1 MPRANIK
8 PVERKPL
15 LANEIF
21 GFRNNGEDI
30 NIPLSSIRNLI
41 VDSLSGVTNEFVL
54 LETLDVDSSF
64 ISNSLNLDEVTTLTF
79 NNENIQGNNFELL
92 KKNKDNIYL
101 KVTQLGFEISAVFIV
116 SSISFTEDETTVF
129 EVAPLGDIKIG
140 SLHLGQSYFLD
151 LGISGSS
158 NGDQDISGI
167 ATNATDITNLET
179 EQVTQ
184 NTAIALN
191 TAKVSNVDETLTSLA
206 IASNILTY
214 TDEDG
219 TETDLD
225 LSLYLDDT
233 NLARLTSGVL
243 DGTTGIAT
251 FTRDDGTSFTLD
263 LSSIASNTIF
273 KDEDGV
279 TKYESANDK
288 RTGYYDVANETYY
301 PDIKAYATLANN
313 GSTIPD
319 SFFKFTPKDASY
331 YNSSSGGIGSAYY
344 SFKFPNVP
352 KNSFSFELDI
362 QGAFNGGSF
371 DNSTDFCRVKVSIG
385 KVSLSS
391 NISIWENASVEFV
404 GSPSSDVEFEF
415 ALADDSSGNLIIAFN
430 KKNSVGTSP
439 MNFRL
444 NNLLLNNVSNGGN
457 EPLDF
462 YTGWEGFTFNDYYG
476 FADFRIRETFD
487 LNASQYDTI
496 FKDEDGVT
504 KYQSNEDKRTG
515 YYDVAN
521 ETYYPDIKGY
531 TVHTGGLITG
541 NGLVQSA
548 TPYENAAFNLTPKD
562 AYYTNTQSGGS
573 GLAYYGFKFP
583 EVPVGSFSF
592 ELEVKGFFFPPV
604 WDFFR
609 VKVTVQ
615 QAVFSG
621 QSYWSDAK
629 VEFIDEFTEDFE
641 IEISLGDD
649 SSGNLLIALKDPSNF
664 GASYTDIKINNFSL
678 YSSSDDPLD
687 FYSGWEGFK
696 FNNIYGFTGLDLRE
710 TFTLKK
716 SDHEANTINSIVA
729 GEISGSDVVLN
740 VVSLTQAEYDAGTKI
755 ATTLYIIKE

>member
-219 TETDLD
+219 TDTDINLA
-225 LSLYLDDT
+225 LYLDDS
-233 NLARLTSGVL
+233 NLSRLTSAVL

-251 FTRDDGTSFTLD
+251 FTRDDNTSFTLD
-263 LSSIASNTIF
+263 LSSITSNTTF

-279 TKYESANDK
+279 TKYQSANDK
-288 RTGYYDVANETYY
+288 RTGYYDVVNEIYY
-301 PDIKAYATLANN
+301 PDIKVYETTPNS
-313 GSTIPD
+313 GPGIPEG
-319 SFFKFTPKDASY
+319 FFKLTPKDASY
-331 YNSSSGGIGSAYY
+331 VNNSAGSTGAGYY

-352 KNSFSFELDI
+352 NGSFSFELDI
-362 QGAFNGGSF
+362 QATLDAGGGFSA
-371 DNSTDFCRVKVSIG
+371 TDFFTVKVCVG
-385 KVSLSS
+385 DVSVLANVST
-391 NISIWENASVEFV
+391 WENASVEFV
-404 GSPSSDVEFEF
+404 GSPSSDVDWEFY
-415 ALADDSSGNLIIAFN
+415 LADNPSGNLIIAF
-430 KKNSVGTSP
+430 KEKNVTGSHF
-439 MNFRL
+439 MNFRI
-444 NNLLLNNVSNGGN
+444 NNLLLNGFHNGGN
-457 EPLDF
+457 DPLDF
-462 YTGWEGFTFNDYYG
+462 YSGWDGFTFNDYYG

-487 LNASQYDTI
+487 L
-496 FKDEDGVT
+496 
-504 KYQSNEDKRTG
+504 
-515 YYDVAN
+515 
-521 ETYYPDIKGY
+521 
-531 TVHTGGLITG
+531 
-541 NGLVQSA
+541 
-548 TPYENAAFNLTPKD
+548 
-562 AYYTNTQSGGS
+562 
-573 GLAYYGFKFP
+573 
-583 EVPVGSFSF
+583 
-592 ELEVKGFFFPPV
+592 
-604 WDFFR
+604 
-609 VKVTVQ
+609 
-615 QAVFSG
+615 
-621 QSYWSDAK
+621 
-629 VEFIDEFTEDFE
+629 
-641 IEISLGDD
+641 
-649 SSGNLLIALKDPSNF
+649 
-664 GASYTDIKINNFSL
+664 
-678 YSSSDDPLD
+678 
-687 FYSGWEGFK
+687 
-696 FNNIYGFTGLDLRE
+696 
-710 TFTLKK
+710 KK
-716 SDHEANTINSIVA
+716 SYPEANTINSIVA